1 MKKYE
6 KFDKYLKQYLKLEK
20 IIKDFTPI
28 ITRKQYR
35 HFGYRLL
42 YKATILATI
51 IGSIQ
56 TALIIKEVK
65 KDK

>member
-1 MKKYE
+1 MKNCE
-6 KFDKYLKQYLKLEK
+6 KFYKYLKHYLRLEK
-20 IIKDFTPI
+20 IVKDFTPI

-35 HFGYRLL
+35 KFSYRLL